1 MSQSSQHPRNQK
13 QGQAPTA
20 LAHVRN
26 IGIAAHVDAG
36 KTTLTE
42 RILYYTGA
50 SHKIGEVHDGAAHM
64 DWMAEEQDHGITIT
78 AAVTKAPWRDHLLQ
92 VVDTPG
98 HVDFTIEVERS
109 MRVLDGV
116 VLVLDGVRGVE
127 PQTETV
133 WRQRCRFGL
142 PVLFFVNKIDR
153 PGADFRRVLAA
164 IRERLGVE
172 PVALTVPLAEQQAC
186 LDLLHRRLLRFGGA
200 QGEVVSAEPCPD
212 ALWEPVADLRE
223 ALLLAAA
230 DADET
235 LADLVLD
242 GGEPEPQALLAALRR
257 GTLAGRLFPCFG
269 GSALRNLGVQPLMDA
284 AVDLL
289 PAPLDRP
296 AALARRPDGE
306 LESVA
311 LGAQG
316 PLVALVF
323 KVQLWDGRRH
333 CFTRVYRNR
342 LQVGDSVA
350 FQSADGRVLKE
361 QVARIFD
368 VDAGRKT
375 RLQEAGP
382 GQIVLLAGLRH
393 AATGDTL
400 CDPEHLL
407 ALERIEAR
415 QPVLSLAIEP
425 AAGTDE
431 DKLLEVLDKVEQEDP
446 TLRVE
451 EDPETG
457 QRLLRGMGE
466 LHLQIVLERIEREF
480 GQRVRSGRPAVAVRE
495 TIVRAARA
503 EQLYSRPASPDGKQP
518 ELSAWAAVEVAPRE
532 RGAGNRMQ
540 CQPRLRPDGAA
551 LSPEQRQAL
560 EDALQTGLA
569 SGVLQGAPVDDVAVS
584 LVEVEL
590 FGPQS
595 TPEALQAAATRAL
608 AKAMSAA
615 GPVALRPVMRVEVV
629 VPEANLGSV
638 LGDLQQRRAAIQAT
652 KTGHAADD
660 STSIRCEVALES
672 LLGYT
677 TELRSLTQGRGQYS
691 MQFERFDRV

>member
-1 MSQSSQHPRNQK
+1 MSQSSQHSRNQK
-13 QGQAPTA
+13 QGQAPMA

-172 PVALTVPLAEQQAC
+172 PVAMTVPLAEQQAC
-186 LDLLHRRLLRFGGA
+186 IDLLHRRLLRFGGE

-212 ALWEPVADLRE
+212 ALWQPVADLRE

-235 LADLVLD
+235 LADLVLN
-242 GGEPEPQALLAALRR
+242 GGEPEPQVLLAALRR

-269 GSALRNLGVQPLMDA
+269 GSALRNLGVQPVMDA

-296 AALARRPDGE
+296 AAIARRPDGE
-306 LESVA
+306 PETVA

-375 RLQEAGP
+375 RLHEAGP

-495 TIVRAARA
+495 TITRAARA
-503 EQLYSRPASPDGKQP
+503 EQLHSRPASPDGKQP

-532 RGAGNRMQ
+532 RGAGNQRQ
-540 CQPRLRPDGAA
+540 CQPRLRPDGAE

-560 EDALQTGLA
+560 EEGLQAGLA
-569 SGVLQGAPVDDVAVS
+569 SGVLQGAPVDDVAVR

-590 FGPQS
+590 FGAQS

-615 GPVALRPVMRVEVV
+615 GPVALHPVMRVDVV
-629 VPEANLGSV
+629 VPEVNLGSV

-652 KTGHAADD
+652 TTGQDADD
-660 STSIRCEVALES
+660 SASIRCEVALES

-691 MQFERFDRV
+691 MQFERFDCV